1 MPRIALLA
9 VLLTPA
15 LSAQFSGLASTAD
28 GSSLYFASTL
38 RLKSLGQPLNGKIYA
53 ATPSGVSLFRARAP
67 SATPANAPLCTVG
80 GFADYLAAETSSA
93 GVVAL
98 SYNARSSGGC
108 SYPPNTYM
116 TQIVTA
122 SAETNLPGIA
132 RLSPGGRYAIV
143 FLAATA
149 RIYNDVGISFLD
161 LQSGAQTPVKFTA
174 GSFTGP
180 VFPEYVQVPY
190 NGGRVIANDGT
201 AIVAITDGSTRN
213 RGYVVKPGADP
224 VPFPIPDGLPLII
237 DASGSQVLYQ
247 RQGLNLMDLRT
258 LASTPLV
265 PADVIVSGLG
275 MSDDARRLLFLR
287 DGQAHVLDTATLI
300 DRTLTGDPA
309 KITQATVSADGKFT
323 FAVTGIG
330 RILKINT
337 DDGSQIELIGHTP
350 YLNPFFGGVIAG
362 FTTTLSGSGLSDSVI
377 NGTLPLNDWL
387 GNVTMWIGERKV
399 PMTQLTPNSVSFI
412 VPWDIV
418 PGDIQADGGSIRMLA
433 EAAGDHTP
441 FYFPETEARFEPG
454 FAPSAGA
461 IFRQDWTQTFVGPIN
476 TGEII
481 HVYAIGFGPVSPA
494 IPDGTTAP
502 SAEPFSRITQSLT
515 CSNAEILYA
524 GLAPGAVER
533 VYQIDIRIGPTPGY
547 QKFACSLGALSFTF
561 LTLNIVP

>member
-1 MPRIALLA
+1 MPRRIALLS

-15 LSAQFSGLASTAD
+15 LAAQFSGLASTAD

-38 RLKSLGQPLNGKIYA
+38 RLKSLGQPLNGKIYV
-53 ATPSGVSLFRARAP
+53 ATPGGVSLFRAREASP
-67 SATPANAPLCTVG
+67 TPANAPLCTVS

-98 SYNARSSGGC
+98 SYNARSFGGC

-122 SAETNLPGIA
+122 SGETNLPGIA

-143 FLAATA
+143 FRGATA
-149 RIYNDVGISFLD
+149 RIYNDVAISFLD
-161 LQSGAQTPVKFTA
+161 LQSGAQTPVNFTA
-174 GSFTGP
+174 DNFTGP
-180 VFPEYVQVPY
+180 QFPEYVQQPY
-190 NGGRVIANDGT
+190 SGGRVIANDGT
-201 AIVAITDGSTRN
+201 ALVAITDGSTRN

-224 VPFPIPDGLPLII
+224 TPFPIPDGLPLII
-237 DASGSQVLYQ
+237 DASGLQVIYQ
-247 RQGLNLMDLRT
+247 RQGLNLIDLRT

-309 KITQATVSADGKFT
+309 KITQAVSADGKT
-323 FAVTGIG
+323 IFAVTGIG
-330 RILKINT
+330 RLLKIDA
-337 DDGSQIELIGHTP
+337 DDGSQIELIGRTP
-350 YLNPFFGGVIAG
+350 YLNPFSGSVTPG

-377 NGTLPLNDWL
+377 NGTLPLNAWL
-387 GNVTMWIGERKV
+387 GGVTMWIGERKV

-412 VPWDIV
+412 VPWDI
-418 PGDIQADGGSIRMLA
+418 QADGGSIRMLA

-441 FYFPETEARFEPG
+441 FYFPEAEASAGLVYTPR
-454 FAPSAGA
+454 AGA
-461 IFRQDWTQTFVGPIN
+461 IFRQDWTQTFVGPID

-481 HVYAIGFGPVSPA
+481 HVYATGFGPVFP
-494 IPDGTTAP
+494 IVPDGAAA
-502 SAEPFSRITQSLT
+502 SSGEPFSRITQSLT
-515 CSNAEILYA
+515 CSNVEILYA

-533 VYQIDIRIGPTPGY
+533 VYQIDMRIGPTPGY
-547 QKFACSLGALSFTF
+547 QKFACSLGGSGMVF